1 MCRAIQECLRQP
13 VARKEVESIH
23 TGPDGCIFGH
33 IAEEWRKLMSILE
46 SETGAQL
53 WFFRTP
59 EETWHTFPLGG
70 IEGYAV
76 VKDDKIIDFLITALS

>member
-1 MCRAIQECLRQP
+1 
-13 VARKEVESIH
+13 
-23 TGPDGCIFGH
+23 
-33 IAEEWRKLMSILE
+33 MSILE